1 MVRRARGL
9 WIKRVMRPSI
19 SLGAPVI
26 AAVCAFA
33 FAYRQRHR
41 RGATMLL
48 KTSGAAVEKTLDG
61 KLYIKVYVRRAE
73 RDTVAPPSLGIA
85 NWGL

>member
-1 MVRRARGL
+1 
-9 WIKRVMRPSI
+9 
-19 SLGAPVI
+19 
-26 AAVCAFA
+26 
-33 FAYRQRHR
+33 
-41 RGATMLL
+41 MLL